1 MLSQTVRTALTEPP
15 RLGNLNNKHLFI
27 AVLEAGSPRAEHQH
41 GRVLVKTYAMF
52 YRLLS
57 SSQKGIY
64 NPIMTRLPPTGPI
77 CRHHSTGLE
86 FQHVK
91 GEGLVNMQSTTD
103 GQAAMYLSIPLL
115 LNIWVF
121 LIFLNMNKMAGN
133 TFTHSS
139 SNSMINLLE
148 QIPRSGSKCKVLLWT
163 LTNCYLKKIVL
174 IYISPLS
181 PTERRP
187 AHFTEPGSP

>member
-1 MLSQTVRTALTEPP
+1 
-15 RLGNLNNKHLFI
+15 
-27 AVLEAGSPRAEHQH
+27 
-41 GRVLVKTYAMF
+41 
-52 YRLLS
+52 
-57 SSQKGIY
+57 
-64 NPIMTRLPPTGPI
+64 
-77 CRHHSTGLE
+77 
-86 FQHVK
+86 
-91 GEGLVNMQSTTD
+91 
-103 GQAAMYLSIPLL
+103 MYLSIPLL

-187 AHFTEPGSP
+187 AHFTEPGSPWALRGTSVSVNAIWLLFGRTCLCSMRANGFPHAAGHSAPFLLNCLFLQFGSYTFFQTFVCLLRIAKLCTTFFQFTECFQVLGCF